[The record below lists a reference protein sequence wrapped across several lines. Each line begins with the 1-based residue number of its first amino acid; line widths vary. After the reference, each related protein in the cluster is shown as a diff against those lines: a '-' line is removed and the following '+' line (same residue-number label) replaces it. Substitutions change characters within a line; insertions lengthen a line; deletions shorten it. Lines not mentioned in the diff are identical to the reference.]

1 MKTTITIETPLLEDL
16 LSYTQAKTNKEAIFQ
31 AIQEYI
37 RYKQREELLSLRGKL
52 EIEDN
57 RPLGLLKKTDKCVI
71 KEDFKITDEE
81 FFQL

>member
-1 MKTTITIETPLLEDL
+1 MKTTITIETSLLDDL

-57 RPLGLLKKTDKCVI
+57 WQILRNLELNKRGQKK
-71 KEDFKITDEE
+71 
-81 FFQL
+81 